1 MRMMKNNLKKVLAL
15 SDSVRCNVIYLVL
28 NEAFRKV
35 LEIELKYFG
44 YSKSENE
51 FWAYSIEEAKKINSN
66 PLFLAESYFE

>member
-1 MRMMKNNLKKVLAL
+1 MKNNLKKVLAL

-35 LEIELKYFG
+35 LEIELKYFV

-66 PLFLAESYFE
+66 PLLLAESYFE

>member
-1 MRMMKNNLKKVLAL
+1 MKL
-15 SDSVRCNVIYLVL
+15 SEKFWKL
-28 NEAFRKV
+28 N
-35 LEIELKYFG
+35 LKYFG